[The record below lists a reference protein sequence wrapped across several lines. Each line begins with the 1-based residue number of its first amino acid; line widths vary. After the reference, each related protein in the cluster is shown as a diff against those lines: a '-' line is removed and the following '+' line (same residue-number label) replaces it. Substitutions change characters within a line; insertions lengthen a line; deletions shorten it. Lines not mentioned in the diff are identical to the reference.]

1 MKKGYTYIDKYGS
14 FRLENPEDTSFLY
27 FPLAGESGLK
37 SSITP
42 LLGGDSKID
51 QNTFLLQPTSAEELH
66 NLKST
71 RNFWCVFE
79 DGIWSATGNSSE
91 AEYLRSINQAD
102 ESVLEAGL
110 MWHKLECKSPK
121 HGLKSTITSFV
132 PCDKRTFE
140 IMEVTLENTSD
151 SDVTFTPVAAI
162 PIYGRSADNVR
173 DHKHVTSLLH
183 RTLVTK
189 WGLQV
194 TPTLT
199 FDERGHKKNTLT
211 YFVYGSEK
219 QGVGPAYVCPRIMD
233 FIGEGG
239 SLTCPKSL
247 LTLEREEVS
256 EQNTDKVEEK
266 FGNIWKSEGFEDG
279 GWETIGALRF
289 EQMTLKS
296 GEKVSYQIFMGIT
309 EKENRDAEMESLMA
323 EYAGKD
329 AVDKALCQLKE
340 EWIKKVN
347 VHYETGNEDL
357 NGYLYWVTF
366 QPILR
371 RIYGC
376 SFLPYHDYGKGG
388 RGWRDLWQDCLA
400 LLIMEPEG
408 VRDML
413 ISNYGGVRMDG
424 TNATI
429 IGQKQG
435 EFVADRN
442 SIVRVWMDHGL
453 WPFMTT
459 EFYVKQT
466 GDIRLFEQQVPYFKD
481 ALCFRG
487 QGRDEKWDASQ
498 GTWQLYDNKA
508 ESSTEKVAAETC
520 QGNVAQGTILEHILL
535 QNITAFYD
543 VGDQGH
549 MKLRGADWNDGFDMA
564 VENGESVAFTAAYG
578 GNLAQIAKL
587 VRKYAKEVNAT
598 MQFHEEVATL
608 LVGHGEIY
616 DSVKDKQ
623 VFLQKYYGIVK
634 HSLSGKKVTCDLMA
648 LADVLDEMS
657 SWIKEH
663 IRQTEWVSTPE
674 GSFYNGYY
682 DNHSRK
688 LEGVFSTGTRMTLT
702 GQVFPI
708 MSGTATDE
716 QVRQITEAADKLLYQ
731 SHAGGYCLNSDFHE
745 VKDDMG
751 RAFGFAYGHK
761 ENGAVFAHM
770 AVMYGNALYRRGF
783 IKEGYKAIN
792 ALYKQ
797 SVDFESSC
805 MYPGLPE
812 YFSERG
818 RGMYPYLTGSASWL
832 MMTMVTEVYGV
843 RGEFGDLA
851 IAPKLLDEQLDGM
864 GELGIELMFNGVKL
878 HVKYRAE
885 NREKRGKQQG
895 ALVESKVYTAVK
907 RLYLDGQLIEGN
919 IISKELL
926 HTEKLHEILAII

>member
-1 MKKGYTYIDKYGS
+1 MKKGYTYTDRFGS
-14 FRLENPEDTSFLY
+14 FRLENPEETSFLY

-51 QNTFLLQPTSAEELH
+51 QNTFLLQPASAEELH
-66 NLKST
+66 NLRGS

-79 DGIWSATGNSSE
+79 NDKTGRNEIWSAAGNSAE
-91 AEYLRSINQAD
+91 AEYLRSIGKA
-102 ESVLEAGL
+102 EKSVLEAGF
-110 MWHKLECKSPK
+110 MWHKLEREGIR
-121 HGLKSTITSFV
+121 GLKASITSFV

-140 IMEVTLENTSD
+140 IMEVTLENAGDT
-151 SDVTFTPVAAI
+151 DVTFTPVAAV
-162 PIYGRSADNVR
+162 PVYGRSADNVR

-219 QGVGPAYVCPRIMD
+219 QGVGPEAVCPRIMD

-239 SLTCPKSL
+239 SLTAPKSL
-247 LTLEREEVS
+247 LAPMGFKEEGCDSNVW
-256 EQNTDKVEEK
+256 QK
-266 FGNIWKSEGFEDG
+266 EGCEDG
-279 GWETIGALRF
+279 GWEAIGALRF
-289 EQMTLKS
+289 AKVTLKP
-296 GEKVSYQIFMGIT
+296 GQKASYQVFMGIT
-309 EKENRDAEMESLMA
+309 SKAEKDAEMETLMA
-323 EYAGKD
+323 DYAGKEK
-329 AVDKALCQLKE
+329 VDKALADVKT

-347 VHYETGNEDL
+347 VHYETGNEELD
-357 NGYLYWVTF
+357 GYLYWVTF

-400 LLIMEPEG
+400 LLIMEPG
-408 VRDML
+408 GGRDML

-459 EFYVKQT
+459 EFYIKQT

-487 QGRDEKWDASQ
+487 QGRDEKWEVSQ
-498 GTWQLYDNKA
+498 GTWQLD
-508 ESSTEKVAAETC
+508 ET
-520 QGNVAQGTILEHILL
+520 GEEVKGTILEHILL

-543 VGDQGH
+543 VGEHGH
-549 MKLRGADWNDGFDMA
+549 IKLRGADWNDGFDMA
-564 VENGESVAFTAAYG
+564 VERGESVAFTAAYG
-578 GNLAQIAKL
+578 GNLAQIASL
-587 VRKYAKEVNAT
+587 IRKYAKDVHST
-598 MQFHEEVATL
+598 MDFSEEVASL
-608 LVGHGEIY
+608 LEAHREIY
-616 DSVKDKQ
+616 DSVEAKQ
-623 VFLQKYYGIVK
+623 DFLTRYYGKVK
-634 HSLSGKKVTCDLMA
+634 HTLSGKKVCVDLWK
-648 LADVLDEMS
+648 LADVLEEMS
-657 SWIKEH
+657 DWIKEH
-663 IRQTEWVSTPE
+663 IRQTEWVNTPE

-688 LEGVFSTGTRMTLT
+688 LEGVFPGGTRMTLT

-708 MSGTATDE
+708 MSGVATEE
-716 QVRQITEAADKLLYQ
+716 QVAQMVQAADKLLYQ

-745 VKDDMG
+745 VKEDMG

-783 IKEGYKAIN
+783 IKEGYKALYS
-792 ALYKQ
+792 LYKQ
-797 SVDFESSC
+797 SVDFENSC

-832 MMTMVTEVYGV
+832 MMTMVTEVFGV
-843 RGEFGDLA
+843 RGEFGDLM
-851 IAPKLLDEQLDGM
+851 ISPKLVGEQFRAQ
-864 GELGIELMFNGVKL
+864 GELGISLMFNGVKL
-878 HVKYRAE
+878 HVKYQVEDIAHV
-885 NREKRGKQQG
+885 GQQQ
-895 ALVESKVYTAVK
+895 VYTQVK
-907 RLYLDGQLIEGN
+907 RLYVNGQQMDGN
-919 IISKELL
+919 IISKEMLMSAS
-926 HTEKLHEILAII
+926 EHEILAVL